1 MRTYIVRRIVL
12 AALVLLGLS
21 VLVFILL
28 RAVPGDAA
36 SMILGTD
43 VSADAEQR
51 ERLRDELGL
60 NDPLPVQY
68 FRWLG
73 DFLQGDLGESLFT
86 GRSVWS
92 EIQDRVPV
100 TVELG
105 LWAIFFAIV
114 VAIPLGV
121 LSAIRQDS
129 ALDQG
134 LRFVSILGLAIPNF
148 WLGTM
153 VVVFGSRWFGW
164 IPPVGYTPIEEDPI
178 RNLEQFVLP
187 GAIIGLAFAASL
199 MRISRSSMLEV
210 LREDFVRTAWAKG
223 LRERT
228 VVVRHVMRNALIPV
242 VTVFSIQLGVVV
254 TGTVIIENI
263 FNLPGMGRLMLDAI
277 ARRDYPLVQGIAM
290 LIGTVIV
297 AVNLV
302 TDLIYA
308 WLDPRIRYG

>member
-1 MRTYIVRRIVL
+1 MRTYIVRRVL
-12 AALVLLGLS
+12 LAGVVLLGLS
-21 VLVFILL
+21 VLVFVLL

-36 SMILGTD
+36 TMILGTD
-43 VSADAEQR
+43 VSADEAQR
-51 ERLRDELGL
+51 DRLRDELGL
-60 NDPLPVQY
+60 NDPLVVQY

-73 DFLQGDLGESLFT
+73 DFVQGDLGDSLFT

-92 EIQDRVPV
+92 EIEGRVPV

-105 LWAIFFAIV
+105 LWAVFFAII

-121 LSAIRQDS
+121 ISAIRQDS
-129 ALDQG
+129 VLDQG
-134 LRFVSILGLAIPNF
+134 LRFVSILGLAVPNF

-153 VVVFGSRWFGW
+153 VIVFGSRWFGW
-164 IPPVGYTPIEEDPI
+164 IPPVGYTPFLDDPM

-228 VVVRHVMRNALIPV
+228 VVIRHVMKNALIPV
-242 VTVFSIQLGVVV
+242 VTVFAIQLGVVV

-290 LIGTVIV
+290 LIGTLIV
-297 AVNLV
+297 AINLA
-302 TDLIYA
+302 TDLVYA
-308 WLDPRIRYG
+308 WLDPRIRYS